1 MLPYLHSVFTTLLYP
16 QMSSTSL
23 LLYKKLDK
31 NGNYFECVLN
41 YKFTDHCS
49 SKKIVQATIKTS
61 PPLIVRVQTQYF
73 KIATK
78 KNFCSWVLSIAKF
91 LYNLSPGTWFLIWN
105 DNNFCTYLFRFSIHF
120 WILKHCEL
128 EGK

>member
-1 MLPYLHSVFTTLLYP
+1 
-16 QMSSTSL
+16 MSSTSL

-73 KIATK
+73 KICDQK
-78 KNFCSWVLSIAKF
+78 KF
-91 LYNLSPGTWFLIWN
+91 LLMSLVNCQVLVQSLSRNLIFN
-105 DNNFCTYLFRFSIHF
+105 
-120 WILKHCEL
+120 LK
-128 EGK
+128 

>member
-1 MLPYLHSVFTTLLYP
+1 
-16 QMSSTSL
+16 MSSTSL

-73 KIATK
+73 KIVTK
-78 KNFCSWVLSIAKF
+78 KISAHESCQLPSS
-91 LYNLSPGTWFLIWN
+91 
-105 DNNFCTYLFRFSIHF
+105 CTISLQEPDF
-120 WILKHCEL
+120 
-128 EGK
+128 